1 MRSGEWCGPDGDL
14 AGFVSE
20 ESRKTLNSYR
30 EQPKLIDE
38 HANLEQNTAR
48 GGYQHRQL
56 FELIQNSAD
65 ALWFEPRVEIPAAM
79 GRDSDRGRIVA
90 LRTHNES
97 ALIMEVR
104 SRRVRV

>member
-20 ESRKTLNSYR
+20 EWRKTLNSYR

-48 GGYQHRQL
+48 
-56 FELIQNSAD
+56 
-65 ALWFEPRVEIPAAM
+65 
-79 GRDSDRGRIVA
+79 
-90 LRTHNES
+90 
-97 ALIMEVR
+97 
-104 SRRVRV
+104 